1 VERPVKERLVGAA
14 VLMAAAVILI
24 PEMLSGPDRGATEKS
39 PEAGEGAIKTYTI
52 DLSQSPG
59 VTGAATSPQATDNRA
74 PPPDETP
81 STSAPSAEQRAPE
94 PQAQPEPTPP
104 APTEFSI
111 EGSPPPSADAPG
123 IAAESTPPPAETSP
137 RQEPSAETRRAESR
151 AETPPR
157 QIAAQPAR
165 AEAPPQNPPQPR
177 SEQPPVRA
185 EAKPQAKPE
194 AQPKPVASAPSA
206 PTSSVPAA
214 KGWAVQL
221 GSYSSEA
228 TAERLMNEWRAK
240 GQNAF
245 VMPVKSGGKTLYRV
259 RIGPTK
265 DRAAAEAALKSV
277 KASIPGAAVVAHP

>member
-24 PEMLSGPDRGATEKS
+24 PEMLSGPGRESAEKS
-39 PEAGEGAIKTYTI
+39 AAAEEGAIKTYTI

-59 VTGAATSPQATDNRA
+59 VTTSTSSPQATDNRA
-74 PPPDETP
+74 PPPEEVP
-81 STSAPSAEQRAPE
+81 PESASPAEQSAAE
-94 PQAQPEPTPP
+94 PQAQHESTPP
-104 APTEFSI
+104 APTEF
-111 EGSPPPSADAPG
+111 PV
-123 IAAESTPPPAETSP
+123 ETSP
-137 RQEPSAETRRAESR
+137 APAPEAPVATVEPTQERPEPRT
-151 AETPPR
+151 ETPPR

-165 AEAPPQNPPQPR
+165 AEAPPQAR
-177 SEQPPVRA
+177 SEPAPVRP
-185 EAKPQAKPE
+185 EPKPQAKPE
-194 AQPKPVASAPSA
+194 VAPKPVASAPSA
-206 PTSSVPAA
+206 PTSSAPAG

-240 GQNAF
+240 GQSAF